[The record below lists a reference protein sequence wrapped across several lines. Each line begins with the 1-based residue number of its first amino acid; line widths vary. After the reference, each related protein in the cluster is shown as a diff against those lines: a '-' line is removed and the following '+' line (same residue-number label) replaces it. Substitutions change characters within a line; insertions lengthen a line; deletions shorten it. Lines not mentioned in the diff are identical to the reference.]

1 MLKTR
6 RDAGIHDQRGGW
18 LRARWPARPRWEQA
32 GPAVADSCLLAVSCL
47 ITYWLATTILA
58 LAAVSK
64 ADNALGGM
72 WAVIATVFVLRH
84 SYHKSLAAALSR
96 MAATPVSFVLC
107 LAYLLY
113 LPFHAWALAALIGL
127 SFLAVTLIGR
137 PGDAVTAAI
146 TTAVV
151 MVVAE
156 LSPDDA
162 WRQPILRLADT
173 AIGVAVGAAAAWT
186 GLYVIH
192 RKSIRPHHPRA
203 GTAGRR

>member
-1 MLKTR
+1 MPKTR
-6 RDAGIHDQRGGW
+6 RDAGIHDQHGGW

-84 SYHKSLAAALSR
+84 SYRKSLAATLSR
-96 MAATPVSFVLC
+96 MAATLVSFVLC

-113 LPFHAWALAALIGL
+113 LPLHAGALAALIGL
-127 SFLAVTLIGR
+127 GSLAVTLIGR

-146 TTAVV
+146 TTAVIL
-151 MVVAE
+151 VVAE
-156 LSPDDA
+156 LSPNDA
-162 WRQPILRLADT
+162 WHQPILRFADT
-173 AIGVAVGAAAAWT
+173 VVGVAVGVAAAWA
-186 GLYVIH
+186 GLRV
-192 RKSIRPHHPRA
+192 IRPRAQQARHPDRA
-203 GTAGRR
+203 PGD